1 MDKSPIAKWIEAN
14 SGKETFGSA
23 LKDLVS
29 YACAE
34 WFRRCSGEV
43 VPPGEALSRVL
54 LAHAGDAPLEMW
66 LEKPEIHAGEIAGF
80 CESLASRPLPEPLS
94 GTLPRLLDLR
104 GVVCPRNAVR
114 SRLVMAGY
122 PRGKELE
129 IWLDEGSPIENVPG
143 SLVADGNKVVFREK
157 KGDYWVIKVVKPD
170 NKE

>member
-14 SGKETFGSA
+14 SGKETFGAA

-34 WFRRCSGEV
+34 WFRRCSGQV
-43 VPPGEALSRVL
+43 IPPGEALSRVL
-54 LAHAGDAPLEMW
+54 FAHVGDEPLETW
-66 LEKPEIHAGEIAGF
+66 LEKPETYAREIAAF
-80 CESLASRPLPEPLS
+80 CESLPTRPLGDALA
-94 GTLPRLLDLR
+94 GTLPQLLDLR

-122 PRGKELE
+122 PCGKVLE